1 METST
6 FLSTNGRD
14 TIARYHYPAG
24 ENPTYV
30 VQIIHGMS
38 EYLGRYAP
46 LAEYLNG
53 QGIAVVGHDHMSHG
67 GSVYSQRGE
76 FKDTKQAQFMEKDAH
91 KMTHWA
97 HDLYPNAKVIIFCHS
112 MGSFIGRLLVER
124 HPTSMD
130 GIIICGTSG
139 KNPLAAIGKYI
150 ALILAAVRGGEHR
163 SNLIDKLSF
172 GAYNNKYPQVQ
183 TKFDWLSTDP
193 SQVQKYVDDPDC
205 GFLFSVN
212 GSVALTDLLM
222 EANGQSAFDAA
233 RHNLPILLIAGT
245 EDPVGNY
252 GQGVL
257 EVAARYKA
265 AGCTSVGSK
274 LYQGARHEIL
284 LDFTGAEVMEDVL
297 HFVQAI

>member
-1 METST
+1 MEQSV
-6 FLSTNGRD
+6 FQSTNGRD
-14 TIARYHYPAG
+14 SITRYHYPVD
-24 ENPTYV
+24 NPKYV

-46 LAEYLNG
+46 LAEFLNAN
-53 QGIAVVGHDHMSHG
+53 GIAVVGHDHMSHG
-67 GSVYSQRGE
+67 NSIFSKAGD
-76 FKDTKQAQFMEKDAH
+76 FKDSKQAQFLEKDAH

-97 HDLYPNAKVIIFCHS
+97 HDLYPDAKVIVFCHS

-150 ALILAAVRGGEHR
+150 ALMLAAVRGGEHR

-172 GAYNNKYPQVQ
+172 GAYNNKYQDVQ
-183 TKFDWLSTDP
+183 TKFDWLSTDRN
-193 SQVQKYVDDPDC
+193 QVQKYVDDPLC

-222 EANGQSAFDAA
+222 DANQDQCFEKANK
-233 RHNLPILLIAGT
+233 NLPILLIAGT
-245 EDPVGNY
+245 DDPVGNY

-257 EVAARYKA
+257 EVAERYKK

-284 LDFTGAEVMEDVL
+284 LDFTSQEVMTDTL
-297 HFVQAI
+297 NFIQAI